1 MQEPSENSRSAV
13 RARRGAGQGAGRCVE
28 LDPALMTVT
37 LTRGA
42 GHYTEE
48 GNTIKVGALGVR
60 RLQIHGEYL
69 IDILHLQQPFRK
81 IKFILDSGI

>member
-1 MQEPSENSRSAV
+1 MQEPSEISRSAV
-13 RARRGAGQGAGRCVE
+13 RARQGAGRCVE

-42 GHYTEE
+42 GPYTEE
-48 GNTIKVGALGVR
+48 GNTIKVSA
-60 RLQIHGEYL
+60 LQIYGEYL
-69 IDILHLQQPFRK
+69 IDILHLQQPFKK

>member
-1 MQEPSENSRSAV
+1 MLEPSSRGVV
-13 RARRGAGQGAGRCVE
+13 RARRGAGAGAGRCVE

-48 GNTIKVGALGVR
+48 GNTIKVGTLYTQL
-60 RLQIHGEYL
+60 RL
-69 IDILHLQQPFRK
+69 DR
-81 IKFILDSGI
+81 

>member
-1 MQEPSENSRSAV
+1 MLEASKNSRSAV
-13 RARRGAGQGAGRCVE
+13 RARRGAGAGAGRCVE

-48 GNTIKVGALGVR
+48 GNTIKVGALYTQLR
-60 RLQIHGEYL
+60 
-69 IDILHLQQPFRK
+69 
-81 IKFILDSGI
+81 LDSRINSWPYSLCFVKRIIGTLV

>member
-1 MQEPSENSRSAV
+1 MNCSRVQVTKHYSGYYSRWLRKKRSADVLEASKNSRSAV
-13 RARRGAGQGAGRCVE
+13 RARRGAGAGRCVE

-48 GNTIKVGALGVR
+48 GNTIKVGTLYTQL
-60 RLQIHGEYL
+60 RL
-69 IDILHLQQPFRK
+69 DR
-81 IKFILDSGI
+81 

>member
-1 MQEPSENSRSAV
+1 MLEPSSRGVV
-13 RARRGAGQGAGRCVE
+13 RARRGAGAGAGAGRCVE

-48 GNTIKVGALGVR
+48 GNTIKVGALYTYTHNYG
-60 RLQIHGEYL
+60 
-69 IDILHLQQPFRK
+69 
-81 IKFILDSGI
+81 